1 MDELKALR
9 LKEKILSI
17 ELKAIQQKI
26 ALYDE
31 SLDTT
36 VNSEQDSERNKS
48 ESIPLQTAKGKEIS
62 SPLIPV
68 ALEKSKNKVNEELQS
83 SSSPVANGSG
93 KDLSNPLMAD
103 SLPKTE
109 KVSLRPSYCQI
120 MQEPMKSNA
129 RFYVIFDGEHRGI
142 YEDWAIVS
150 NYVTGTSVAYKKY
163 GTLFQA
169 QQEATRYSA
178 EFGKREIPLK
188 VTHFPEPLK
197 SKKKERVIEF
207 KKTFSK
213 PSINEEK
220 EEKDN
225 ISLDE
230 FRMIWSKARSL
241 SQEDFESEHIY
252 TEDKASKSLIV
263 FCPGASQEL
272 VSLAFSAGLTKFIYP
287 SPNLLEIS
295 LLSEGMKKAIKNF

>member
-1 MDELKALR
+1 
-9 LKEKILSI
+9 
-17 ELKAIQQKI
+17 
-26 ALYDE
+26 
-31 SLDTT
+31 
-36 VNSEQDSERNKS
+36 
-48 ESIPLQTAKGKEIS
+48 
-62 SPLIPV
+62 
-68 ALEKSKNKVNEELQS
+68 
-83 SSSPVANGSG
+83 
-93 KDLSNPLMAD
+93 
-103 SLPKTE
+103 
-109 KVSLRPSYCQI
+109 

-197 SKKKERVIEF
+197 SKKKERVVEF

-213 PSINEEK
+213 PTINEEK

-295 LLSEGMKKAIKNF
+295 LLSEGMKKAIKNFRKKIAAARDANIFIKCNSTLPDWYQGNSIQT